1 MKKINELYNCN
12 YSGEVKDIKIN
23 SKEVMPGDA
32 FVCTK
37 GVNTDRHDFID
48 EAIDNGAS
56 VLIVKKDGNYKI
68 PYIKVSDPNKELS
81 ILSSKFY
88 DNPDKKIKLIGI
100 TGTDG
105 KTTTAT
111 IIRDL
116 LGIDNCGYIGTNGII
131 GKTFSDNVSNTTPEC
146 HLIYK
151 YLYLFLKDGLNYASM
166 ETSSEAF
173 YRNRLDSFN
182 FDVGILTNITGDHLN
197 IHKTLDNYVESK
209 KQLFRQLK
217 DDGIAILNIDDEY
230 YDSFKKINK
239 NVVTYGKN
247 PKADL
252 CIKQVDEK
260 INGTNIS
267 FSYNGEEYTITSP
280 LLGEFN
286 VYNLMASILCLI
298 HFNFS
303 INDILSRIKN
313 ITTPSGRCEVLDFN
327 TNYKIVLDYA
337 HTANGLSSILNYLN
351 KVKENRIITVTGSA
365 GGREKEKR
373 KNMGKVVLKKSDL
386 VIFTMDD
393 PRYENPKDIIN
404 DMINNNN
411 GNYKI
416 IIDREE
422 AIKYALDNAK
432 EGDIILIAGKGRDNY
447 MAIED
452 KYVPYS
458 DYEVINNYFNIS

>member
-1 MKKINELYNCN
+1 MKKINQLYDCMYDN
-12 YSGEVKDIKIN
+12 EVKDIKIN
-23 SKEVMPGDA
+23 SKEVTYGDI

-48 EAIDNGAS
+48 EAVEKGANF
-56 VLIVKKDGNYKI
+56 LIVKKDGNYKV
-68 PYIKVSDPNKELS
+68 PYIKVDDPNKELAV
-81 ILSSKFY
+81 LANKFY
-88 DNPDKKIKLIGI
+88 DYPCDKLKLIGI

-116 LGIDNCGYIGTNGII
+116 LGKDKCGYIGTNGVE
-131 GKTFSDNVSNTTPEC
+131 GKTFLDKNSNTTPEC

-151 YLYLFLKDGLNYASM
+151 YLYLFRKDKLDYVSM

-173 YRNRLDSFN
+173 FRNRLDSFK

-197 IHKTLDNYVESK
+197 IHKSFENYIESK
-209 KQLFRQLK
+209 KQLFKQIK
-217 DDGIAILNIDDEY
+217 DTGVIILNIDDKY
-230 YDSFKKINK
+230 YSEFKDIFPNK
-239 NVVTYGKN
+239 LTYGKN
-247 PKADL
+247 KNADL
-252 CIKQVDEK
+252 FIKEFVEK
-260 INGTNIS
+260 ENFTKITFVYKNIQ
-267 FSYNGEEYTITSP
+267 YKIKSP

-286 VYNLMASILCLI
+286 VYNLMAGILSLLALDI
-298 HFNFS
+298 PM
-303 INDILSRIKN
+303 IDILLNIKN
-313 ITTPSGRCEVLDFN
+313 VSTPKGRCEILDFN
-327 TNYKIVLDYA
+327 TDHKIVLDYA
-337 HTANGLSSILNYLN
+337 HTPNGLLSILNYLN
-351 KVKENRIITVTGSA
+351 KIKENRIITVTGSA

-373 KNMGKVVLKKSDL
+373 KEMGRVVLEKSDL

-404 DMINNNN
+404 EMIDNNT

-416 IIDREE
+416 IVDREE

-432 EGDIILIAGKGRDNY
+432 DKDIILIAGKGRDNY

-452 KYVPYS
+452 KYIEYS
-458 DYEVINNYFNIS
+458 DYDVIEKYFNKK